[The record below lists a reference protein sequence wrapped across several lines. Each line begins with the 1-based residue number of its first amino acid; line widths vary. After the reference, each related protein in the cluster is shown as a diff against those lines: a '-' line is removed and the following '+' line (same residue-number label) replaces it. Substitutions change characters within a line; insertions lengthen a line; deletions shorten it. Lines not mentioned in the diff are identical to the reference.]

1 MCILFLAINQHPDH
15 PLIICAN
22 RDEFYARPT
31 LGAHFWPNKPHLL
44 AGQDLQAGGSWLGVN
59 THHQFSAIT
68 NIRTGSKQSPTKKS
82 RGELVTLALEPNSF
96 IDINWLK
103 QHSDEYNPFNLIYGS
118 LNQLNC
124 YNSLLKQQ
132 TALTSGFHAIS
143 NGSLDDIW
151 PKMAKGESHLEKIV
165 SSNQTINSDGLF
177 TILKDSTQAKDSQL
191 PNTGIN
197 LEWERKLSSI
207 FISSLEYGTRSSCI
221 ILQNKSGE
229 VEFVEQMYDSNANKG
244 EQHSF
249 TLDAKMTS

>member
-22 RDEFYARPT
+22 RDEFYKRPT

-44 AGQDLQAGGSWLGVN
+44 AGKDLQAGGSWLGVN
-59 THHQFSAIT
+59 THQQFAAIT
-68 NIRTGSKQSPTKKS
+68 NIRTGSKQSPAKKS

-132 TALTSGFHAIS
+132 TSLTSGFHAIS

-151 PKMAKGESHLEKIV
+151 PKMAKGESRLEKIV
-165 SSNQTINSDGLF
+165 SSTQTINSDELF
-177 TILKDSTQAKDSQL
+177 AILKDSTQADDSQL
-191 PNTGIN
+191 PNTGVP

-207 FISSLEYGTRSSCI
+207 FINSPEYGTRSSCI
-221 ILQNKSGE
+221 ILQNKHD
-229 VEFVEQMYDSNANKG
+229 VIEFIEQTYDTNGNDG
-244 EQHSF
+244 EQDSF
-249 TLDAKMTS
+249 TLRTK